1 MNVFQKINEVKKC
14 VQSFIKDSSTSG
26 KGAYKYTSGSQVLGA
41 IKETME
47 NIGLLFLPIKTE
59 HRNWTTFEYTNSYG
73 DQKTDFIVDGKIYY
87 KWVNIE
93 DPDDFCNVEFDLYGQ
108 QNDISKAFGSALTY
122 TERYAL
128 LKSLGVPTDDED
140 PDRRTEDKARVRRE
154 NASSRRQT
162 PTQSSSAPADPHA
175 PSSGENSVPP
185 SFTYVEPKPRARS
198 KYYTVLNLATEAG
211 IAMETVELWI
221 AQKFRRSIKIND
233 LSDDQFGE
241 LCAAINKR
249 KNHESEDLPDAM

>member
-14 VQSFIKDSSTSG
+14 VQSFSKDSSTSG

-47 NIGLLFLPIKTE
+47 NIGLLFLPVRTE

-93 DPDDFCNVEFDLYGQ
+93 DPNDFCDVEFDLYGQ

-128 LKSLGVPTDDED
+128 LKSLGVPTDEED
-140 PDRRTEDKARVRRE
+140 PDRHTDDKRSR
-154 NASSRRQT
+154 SRRDTVPPQIT
-162 PTQSSSAPADPHA
+162 NIPPQNAPAP
-175 PSSGENSVPP
+175 EPP
-185 SFTYVEPKPRARS
+185 AFNRTPPPPVQPRRS
-198 KYYTVLNLATEAG
+198 KYYVATELASKAG
-211 IAMETVELWI
+211 VSDERLKNWVSE
-221 AQKFRRSIKIND
+221 KFGAGIKINE
-233 LSDDQFGE
+233 LSDVQFKT
-241 LCAAINKR
+241 LCDALEMKIQQVTGGSSNVAI
-249 KNHESEDLPDAM
+249 